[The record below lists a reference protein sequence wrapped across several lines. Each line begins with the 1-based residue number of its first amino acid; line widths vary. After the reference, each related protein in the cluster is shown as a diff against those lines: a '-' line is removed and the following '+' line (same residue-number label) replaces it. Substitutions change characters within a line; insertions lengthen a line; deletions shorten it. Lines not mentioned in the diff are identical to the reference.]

1 MEIKVK
7 EKIIQNESVHVKT
20 ETTEIDLTRSTIKG
34 ITRSGSCVPFDSAD
48 YSVEYL
54 DQDLGYVSV
63 SFKPYSEGQ
72 AENVRKMLEEFSK
85 LFK

>member
-7 EKIIQNESVHVKT
+7 EKIVQNESVFVKT
-20 ETTEIDLTRSTIKG
+20 ETTEINLTRGLIKG
-34 ITRSGSCVPFDSAD
+34 LTTSGSFVPFNNSD

-54 DQDLGYVSV
+54 DPDLGYISV
-63 SFKPYSEGQ
+63 YFKPCSEGQ
-72 AENVRKMLEEFSK
+72 AENVRSMLEEFSK

>member
-7 EKIIQNESVHVKT
+7 EKIVQNESVFVKT
-20 ETTEIDLTRSTIKG
+20 ETTEFNLTRDTIQEL
-34 ITRSGSCVPFDSAD
+34 TRSGSCVYFSNGD

-54 DQDLGYVSV
+54 DQDLGCVSV
-63 SFKPYSEGQ
+63 SFNPCSEGQ

>member
-7 EKIIQNESVHVKT
+7 EKVVQNESVIVKT
-20 ETTEIDLTRSTIKG
+20 ETTEINLSRDLIKG
-34 ITRSGSCVPFDSAD
+34 LTTSGSLIPFNNSD

-54 DQDLGYVSV
+54 DPDLGYISV

-72 AENVRKMLEEFSK
+72 AENVRKMLVEFSK